1 MIEFNENWYIDSIV
15 DQTDLEGSVVDKKGK
30 PWTIEGS
37 LFSYRVYN
45 DINNKL
51 GEAYFSGQSI
61 AFIDQTGVLSDS
73 GVNIPFQTNHK
84 AFSALNYLKD
94 KNYYLV
100 LWTADNDFYE
110 DKQMEKIFDGII
122 TGPNY
127 IGYGDRKSY
136 YAALDIIAK
145 SHIFNES
152 QRRQI
157 FSWYSEHSKGFFL
170 FPYPSILIDDN
181 ARVLSIPDADSQNKL
196 AHPHAQGL
204 QPQPYVNYL
213 YESCLE
219 SEIFSP
225 EFLEINKI

>member
-1 MIEFNENWYIDSIV
+1 MIELNEDWYTDSII
-15 DQTDLEGSVVDKKGK
+15 DQTDLKGSVVERKGK
-30 PWTIEGS
+30 PWTIKGS
-37 LFSYRVYN
+37 LFSYEAYSH
-45 DINNKL
+45 INNKL
-51 GEAYFSGQSI
+51 GEAHFSGRPI

-73 GVNIPFQTNHK
+73 GVDIPFQTNHK
-84 AFSALNYLKD
+84 ALSALNYLKD

-110 DKQMEKIFDGII
+110 DNKIKKIFDGII

-127 IGYGDRKSY
+127 IAYGERKSY

-152 QRRQI
+152 QRRRI
-157 FSWYSEHSKGFFL
+157 FSWYNYQSKGFFL

-181 ARVLSIPDADSQNKL
+181 AQALSIPDADSQNKL

-204 QPQPYVNYL
+204 QPQPYISYL
-213 YESCLE
+213 LGSCLE

-225 EFLEINKI
+225 EFLKINRI